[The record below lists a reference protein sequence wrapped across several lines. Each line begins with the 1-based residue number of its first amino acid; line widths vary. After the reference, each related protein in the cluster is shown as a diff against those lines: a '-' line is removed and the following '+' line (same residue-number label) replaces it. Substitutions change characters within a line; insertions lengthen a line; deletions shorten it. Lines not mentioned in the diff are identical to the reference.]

1 MNQQIIPRE
10 LEIAVMQS
18 WLDYMKAQHAKDE
31 ELLNHLQHT
40 REEYKKELYEF
51 LGPKSKEYETFY
63 EKRREAVKSKR
74 SQFTKTN
81 EGLKNESEFRKKRL
95 AEIDEFIRNL
105 GIDVNVLRLIRKK
118 YNEKFRAPI
127 EKSEELTNSQG
138 EGQ

>member
-1 MNQQIIPRE
+1 MSEQIIPRE

-18 WLDYMKAQHAKDE
+18 WLDYMKAQHANDE
-31 ELLNHLQHT
+31 ELLNRLEHI

-63 EKRREAVKSKR
+63 EKRREEVKSMR
-74 SQFTKTN
+74 SQFTRTN

-105 GIDVNVLRLIRKK
+105 GINVNDLKSIRKK
-118 YNEKFRAPI
+118 YNEEFRVAI